1 MPKETKFPSS
11 EVTKLDQ
18 EIDRHIAR
26 AVSGEPKAKSDAARM
41 VGDLAARRVELT
53 SPPAFR
59 RIHQALGKKTKVS
72 A

>member
-1 MPKETKFPSS
+1 MAKENRFPSS

-26 AVSGEPKAKSDAARM
+26 AVSGEPKAKSDAARI
-41 VGDLAARRVELT
+41 VGDLAAQRVKLT

-59 RIHQALGKKTKVS
+59 RIHQALGKKAKIAS
-72 A
+72 